1 MIFNQSCPSLV
12 AATFRRVD
20 KDLAVIL
27 LSLFCLSQIL
37 RCISQLELAQLIGT
51 GVKPR
56 YISGVGR
63 EKELN
68 IKGLPSG
75 AEEFMPLGLG
85 ETSIGLHVTHLYP
98 RLGLG

>member
-1 MIFNQSCPSLV
+1 MWKADSFNWKTVPNPSQLRQGNQPLGFV
-12 AATFRRVD
+12 CFHLIR
-20 KDLAVIL
+20 
-27 LSLFCLSQIL
+27 QIL

-63 EKELN
+63 EKELS
-68 IKGLPSG
+68 IRGLPSG

-85 ETSIGLHVTHLYP
+85 ETAVGLICFALVAVL
-98 RLGLG
+98 